1 MRMKNITDYLEK
13 EQVDQVLGAAHQCSA
28 REYRMLRMLWRTGVR
43 VNELLTITPR
53 DIEPHNNVMN
63 VTKAK
68 GGKQR
73 RVHLDAEK
81 IKMLSEYVSAKQ
93 LPDDRPVFALKQ
105 RQVRNIVKR
114 YGSIIGKDIHPLS
127 LIHI

>member
-1 MRMKNITDYLEK
+1 MLIFVALQLFQAREFPDISRSAMRMKSITDYLEK

-63 VTKAK
+63 VTTVYL
-68 GGKQR
+68 QFN
-73 RVHLDAEK
+73 D
-81 IKMLSEYVSAKQ
+81 
-93 LPDDRPVFALKQ
+93 
-105 RQVRNIVKR
+105 RNIKGF
-114 YGSIIGKDIHPLS
+114 YDKTPF
-127 LIHI
+127 